1 MDSEEREELH
11 APWNVFI
18 CYFGVLGGRVS
29 FAGEGGGVGRGGREG
44 YYRNADEMGTQDPG
58 LNQTEEWLRIPSGC
72 SQSLLLICLLGL
84 VPVVLVKGW
93 LCGDREAK
101 KVFFLLFQ
109 PEIPGI
115 CPRGCS
121 NLYSP
126 RVQRGK
132 EMDSTKYHSKEGPS
146 VIVAVHSISQP
157 FDWVTV
163 NSALLLVTS
172 HRHTQW
178 NMNGYPAMALLALN
192 CFVYV

>member
-29 FAGEGGGVGRGGREG
+29 FPGEGAGVGRGGREG

-101 KVFFLLFQ
+101 KVFFSPFSTRNSIHMPQRLFKSLRPQ
-109 PEIPGI
+109 SAKGKGDGFHKIP
-115 CPRGCS
+115 
-121 NLYSP
+121 
-126 RVQRGK
+126 
-132 EMDSTKYHSKEGPS
+132 
-146 VIVAVHSISQP
+146 
-157 FDWVTV
+157 
-163 NSALLLVTS
+163 
-172 HRHTQW
+172 
-178 NMNGYPAMALLALN
+178 
-192 CFVYV
+192 